1 LFTILRGKGL
11 GYRNKLDIIAD
22 MLHVTSNGAKKTQIM
37 YRANLNYGL
46 LTKRL
51 DEVRKACLI
60 SFERKGRC
68 YILTSKGKQFLELY
82 KQYAMSAKHVEKH
95 INDVNVKKKMLEDM
109 CAGRSTRRNRDEV
122 LTSVHQ

>member
-1 LFTILRGKGL
+1 M

-51 DEVRKACLI
+51 DEVKKACLI

-68 YILTSKGKQFLELY
+68 YMLTSKGKQFLELY

-95 INDVNVKKKMLEDM
+95 INDVNVKKKMLESM
-109 CAGRSTRRNRDEV
+109 CAGRSARRNRDEV
-122 LTSVHQ
+122 LARVHQ

>member
-1 LFTILRGKGL
+1 M

-51 DEVRKACLI
+51 NEIRKACLI
-60 SFERKGRC
+60 SFERKRRC
-68 YILTSKGKQFLELY
+68 YVMTSKGKQFLEVY
-82 KQYAMSAKHVEKH
+82 EQYLKCISNLEKHVNET
-95 INDVNVKKKMLEDM
+95 NGKKKILESM
-109 CAGRSTRRNRDEV
+109 CSRKNNEV
-122 LTSVHQ
+122 A